1 MAMVP
6 LRQSISSHLRSISLA
21 DPEPVQERHQR
32 NHVVAVAMTVA
43 LQRRKQPVE
52 LVLGERLALAAIG
65 LASLDFPLY
74 SSDRPP

>member
-6 LRQSISSHLRSISLA
+6 LRQSMSELA

-32 NHVVAVAMTVA
+32 YHVVAVAVTVA

-52 LVLGERLALAAIG
+52 FVLGQRLALAAIG
-65 LASLDFPLY
+65 LGSL
-74 SSDRPP
+74 